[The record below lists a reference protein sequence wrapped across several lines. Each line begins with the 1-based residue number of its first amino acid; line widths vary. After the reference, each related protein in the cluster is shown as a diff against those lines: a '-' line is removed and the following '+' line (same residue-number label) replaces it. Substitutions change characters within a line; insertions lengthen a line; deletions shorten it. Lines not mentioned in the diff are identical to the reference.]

1 MFAGSSLHQT
11 PDVEAV
17 AHQDLQL
24 GDPNCADFL
33 FLFISSKL
41 TVVAVDSSPA
51 VWSRLNSVELEGMF
65 VLQISSR
72 DLKKNDNIWKS
83 DFFSSGGA
91 FFLTT

>member
-11 PDVEAV
+11 PDVEVV

-51 VWSRLNSVELEGMF
+51 VWSRLNSVELEGMY

-72 DLKKNDNIWKS
+72 DLKKKHPADDIWKS

-91 FFLTT
+91 SL